1 MLVEI
6 NPRAADEAG
15 IFVALGRMTDEVGGL
30 MNDEQIGVL
39 VDDVEKFFHERI
51 VGDEVTSLKF

>member
-1 MLVEI
+1 
-6 NPRAADEAG
+6 
-15 IFVALGRMTDEVGGL
+15 MTDEVGGL